1 MRKVLSPTVILCK
14 LSDTDIDSTALSF
27 LPRERQG
34 RIANSLRRQKAV
46 QMYVSSMLCDCVLR
60 QYGSSLS
67 AVKQGAHGKPYVEG
81 ELYFNLS
88 HSGEYVVMAVG
99 DRPVGIDVEKKKDL
113 SPAVAKSFLNPEEL
127 DYVSARPELP
137 LTSLWCRKE
146 AFLKCLGYGW
156 DKANANRTSVLEE
169 RILFEQ
175 ECYSFGEYEIDEN
188 YFLTVC
194 EKREAHSEFSIEEV
208 SKSELERCFCESYR
222 NDPRK

>member
-1 MRKVLSPTVILCK
+1 MGIKISPTVYYCK
-14 LSDTDIDSTALSF
+14 LSDTDIDSLALSY

-34 RIANSLRRQKAV
+34 RIANCVRKQNGA

-67 AVKQGAHGKPYVEG
+67 HVKQGEHGKPYVEG

-99 DRPVGIDVEKKKDL
+99 DRPLGIDVEKKKYL
-113 SPAVAKSFLNPEEL
+113 SPTVAKAFLNPREL
-127 DYVSARPELP
+127 EYVTARPELP

-156 DKANANRTSVLEE
+156 VKETANRTSVLEE
-169 RILFEQ
+169 SFLFEQ
-175 ECYSFGEYEIDEN
+175 EHYSFREYEIDEN

-194 EKREAHSEFSIEEV
+194 ETGQVRGEFSIEEV
-208 SKSELERCFCESYR
+208 SKSELERRFCEYCR

>member
-1 MRKVLSPTVILCK
+1 MKQLSPTVYFCK
-14 LSDTDIDSTALSF
+14 LTDLEIDKTALSF

-34 RIANSLRRQKAV
+34 RISGSLRRQKDA

-60 QYGSSLS
+60 QYGRSLS
-67 AVKQGAHGKPYVEG
+67 DVKRGAHGKPYVEG
-81 ELYFNLS
+81 EPYFNLS

-113 SPAVAKSFLNPEEL
+113 SPAVAKAFLNPEEL
-127 DYVSARPELP
+127 DYVTTGSELSV
-137 LTSLWCRKE
+137 LNLWCRKE

-156 DKANANRTSVLEE
+156 DKANANRTSVLEQ

-175 ECYSFGEYEIDEN
+175 EAYSFGEYEIDEN

-194 EKREAHSEFSIEEV
+194 EKTDTLREFSIEEV
-208 SKSELERCFCESYR
+208 SKSELERCFCEYHR
-222 NDPRK
+222 TDPRK